1 MSRTTRRYRRKE
13 PRDVE
18 TQERAKAAARRLRA
32 LGVNA
37 AADAGRVTLEVRVA
51 EELVSR
57 LEDQQRIEER
67 GYV

>member
-1 MSRTTRRYRRKE
+1 MTRTTRRNRLKG

-18 TQERAKAAARRLRA
+18 TQERAKAAARRLRT
-32 LGVNA
+32 LGVKA
-37 AADAGRVTLEVRVA
+37 AADVGRVTLEVHAA

-57 LEDQQRIEER
+57 LEDQRRVEER